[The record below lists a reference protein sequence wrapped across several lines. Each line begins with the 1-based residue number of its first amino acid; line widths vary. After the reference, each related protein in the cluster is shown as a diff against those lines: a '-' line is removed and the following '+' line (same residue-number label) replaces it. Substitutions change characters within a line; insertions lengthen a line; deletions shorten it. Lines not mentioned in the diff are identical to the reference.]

1 MIEKTILIPILERLE
16 RIESIVSGQTK
27 NYEKLMTIKDVTA
40 YFRVCDATV
49 RRAVSKGQLK
59 SIKSYG
65 KKLFRRTDVDK
76 WLSM

>member
-40 YFRVCDATV
+40 YCRVCDATV